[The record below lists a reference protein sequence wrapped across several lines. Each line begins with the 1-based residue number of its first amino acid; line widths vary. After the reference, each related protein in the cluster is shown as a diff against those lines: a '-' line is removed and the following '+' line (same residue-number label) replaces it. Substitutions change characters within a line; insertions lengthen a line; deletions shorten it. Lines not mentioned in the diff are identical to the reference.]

1 MSIESD
7 QIPLNL
13 PENIEF
19 KSEVFVSWRGFH
31 PELPPID
38 PQHSKPFEVTVHK
51 DADGVFRQGIMR
63 SSDEMPVQLSI
74 TKDTRDNFFIK
85 VENGSEFLK
94 TPDVDVTITTQR
106 GGHGPI
112 QTAVGEQLSKMGIST
127 RLFSPTHDILDHEAG
142 ITLSPL
148 KYLSEVGYTDK
159 LFMDIDGIIQAS
171 LPTDKHSSRSL
182 LSVMALIS
190 TNWEMF
196 KQMIHT
202 KVALSD
208 SKAEFGFLASA
219 IKHSGLNPNL
229 KIVQIVYRFWDMPK
243 EVLDVVDRNT
253 VQDRIKRS
261 GLEGWGMPVFLRF
274 MKEKIDALNPNDP
287 DSIVVHMSFNG
298 LSDIEQ
304 KATSDGYPNTVAIPI
319 LAREM
324 PQIPSTSEA
333 RKLLGLDDSQTI
345 ILIKMSSSPHPQIQE
360 ILERAKEMAKSKS
373 NCKVL
378 VMGQEDQIRPFLPIN
393 LPSNIELLGWIPNR
407 EKVIA
412 YMAASDMIITPG
424 DTLNSAAEARIV
436 CAQGGSILPIFLKPG
451 EVTENTV
458 NYWKNIPLTSEVTGF
473 NLNKLLTIMMWSE
486 TMEERWANILDCV
499 GQDNQLSS
507 LIMDPTD
514 SNSSQRIMDLF
525 NTQRKPLI
533 DMLSER
539 TKKLLTTSPSLLAKI
554 IEQLILGK
562 NIRDIRK
569 LVQCVVNK

>member
-1 MSIESD
+1 
-7 QIPLNL
+7 
-13 PENIEF
+13 
-19 KSEVFVSWRGFH
+19 
-31 PELPPID
+31 
-38 PQHSKPFEVTVHK
+38 
-51 DADGVFRQGIMR
+51 
-63 SSDEMPVQLSI
+63 
-74 TKDTRDNFFIK
+74 
-85 VENGSEFLK
+85 
-94 TPDVDVTITTQR
+94 
-106 GGHGPI
+106 
-112 QTAVGEQLSKMGIST
+112 
-127 RLFSPTHDILDHEAG
+127 
-142 ITLSPL
+142 
-148 KYLSEVGYTDK
+148 
-159 LFMDIDGIIQAS
+159 
-171 LPTDKHSSRSL
+171 
-182 LSVMALIS
+182 
-190 TNWEMF
+190 
-196 KQMIHT
+196 
-202 KVALSD
+202 
-208 SKAEFGFLASA
+208 
-219 IKHSGLNPNL
+219 
-229 KIVQIVYRFWDMPK
+229 
-243 EVLDVVDRNT
+243 
-253 VQDRIKRS
+253 
-261 GLEGWGMPVFLRF
+261 
-274 MKEKIDALNPNDP
+274 
-287 DSIVVHMSFNG
+287 
-298 LSDIEQ
+298 
-304 KATSDGYPNTVAIPI
+304 
-319 LAREM
+319 
-324 PQIPSTSEA
+324 
-333 RKLLGLDDSQTI
+333 
-345 ILIKMSSSPHPQIQE
+345 
-360 ILERAKEMAKSKS
+360 MAKSKS

-486 TMEERWANILDCV
+486 TMEERWANILDCF